1 MQEEGHRGLY
11 PQLEEKPGDSK
22 REPPSPPTFPN
33 MLEYFCKRVCEVVV
47 RLVLTPV
54 VTQLRQEYKYC
65 VISQLSH
72 GMVAITQCGGI
83 VYQVRCWNQFY
94 VYCQQFC
101 CISAVQA
108 NLSVES
114 SPGTGWGNLVYSTA
128 AGNLPFSP
136 LVMSEALK
144 FLRLCLDCSAG
155 VTREQRQR
163 SQMLPAISVYL
174 KELST
179 STSGTNTH

>member
-1 MQEEGHRGLY
+1 MSKFYIHCQE
-11 PQLEEKPGDSK
+11 
-22 REPPSPPTFPN
+22 
-33 MLEYFCKRVCEVVV
+33 
-47 RLVLTPV
+47 
-54 VTQLRQEYKYC
+54 
-65 VISQLSH
+65 
-72 GMVAITQCGGI
+72 
-83 VYQVRCWNQFY
+83 
-94 VYCQQFC
+94 FC

-108 NLSVES
+108 NLSVEA

-155 VTREQRQR
+155 VTKEQRQR

-174 KELST
+174 KELSS
-179 STSGTNTH
+179 STSGTNTHCVLDHPVGYLVMFLLNLYRFAVPTSVPGTFEASFGTCCRYGRQWTLFQWGSEVSTNWINTWKRDCAFMYTFTEKHVCFHVNMYVFM